1 MKNKN
6 LKSSKSSSLYLVK
19 SSKIHGKG
27 VYAKKDIPKGV
38 KVIEYVGNIVS
49 RKEGDRIAEEQYSKS
64 EKTGAGSV
72 YIFELNRKQDV
83 DGSVSWNPA
92 RYINHSCDPNC
103 RYKRIEN
110 HIWIVSFRNIKKG
123 EELSYDYGY
132 DLEEYKNHPCKCGS
146 KNCLGY
152 IIGRRYW
159 KKFKRLSEE
168 ELKNRKE

>member
-1 MKNKN
+1 MKKQ
-6 LKSSKSSSLYLVK
+6 SSISKSLYVVK

-38 KVIEYVGNIVS
+38 KVIEYVGKIVS

-72 YIFELNRKQDV
+72 YIFELNKKQDV
-83 DGSVSWNPA
+83 DGNVSWNPA

-103 RYKRIEN
+103 RYKRIAN
-110 HIWIVSFRNIKKG
+110 HIWIVSFRDIKKG

-132 DLEEYKNHPCKCGS
+132 DLEEYKNHPCKCNS

-159 KKFKRLSEE
+159 KKFKRLNDE
-168 ELKNRKE
+168 ELKNK

>member
-1 MKNKN
+1 MKK
-6 LKSSKSSSLYLVK
+6 KSSKYKKNSLYIVK
-19 SSKIHGKG
+19 TSKIHGKG
-27 VYAKKDIPKGV
+27 VYAKKDIPKGI

-49 RKEGDRIAEEQYSKS
+49 RDRIAEEQYSKS

-72 YIFELNRKQDV
+72 YIFELNKKQDV
-83 DGSVSWNPA
+83 DGNVSWNPA

-103 RYKRIEN
+103 RYKRIDN
-110 HIWIVSFRNIKKG
+110 HIWIVSFRDIKKG

-132 DLEEYKNHPCKCGS
+132 DLEEYKNHPCKCNS

-168 ELKNRKE
+168 ESKNRKR